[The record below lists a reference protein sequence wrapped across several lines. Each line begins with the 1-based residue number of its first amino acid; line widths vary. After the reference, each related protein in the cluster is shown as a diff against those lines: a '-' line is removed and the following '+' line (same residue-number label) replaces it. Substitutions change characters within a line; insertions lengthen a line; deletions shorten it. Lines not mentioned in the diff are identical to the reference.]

1 MVADIVVVLRTIVAI
16 DIVGIIIDIVG
27 IVVVLDIVGTVV
39 VGFRT
44 LVIEVFAI
52 LAVDTV
58 GIAILVVVIQVAGI
72 EGIIAQV
79 VDIVVVMARI
89 VVVVVVVHIAIGRF
103 VSVPSF
109 VGGGFALSPS
119 QSYQMHEI
127 WPRSSICFGWI
138 LYLCLKRSVEH
149 VPWRDLI
156 IWSGCLVGGF

>member
-1 MVADIVVVLRTIVAI
+1 LVADIVVVLRTIVAI

-72 EGIIAQV
+72 EGIIARV

-89 VVVVVVVHIAIGRF
+89 AISRF

-109 VGGGFALSPS
+109 VGGGFALFPS